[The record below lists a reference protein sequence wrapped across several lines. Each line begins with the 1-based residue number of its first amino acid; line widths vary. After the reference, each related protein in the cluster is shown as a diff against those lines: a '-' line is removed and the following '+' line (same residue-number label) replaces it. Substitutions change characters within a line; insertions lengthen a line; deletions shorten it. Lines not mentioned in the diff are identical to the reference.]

1 MSCKGQMFQMI
12 KIIIY
17 VCFSAGGLVLLKL
30 GTAREFEIGFG
41 DGVFCL
47 KVNGALLCGM
57 VLYVLSFITSL
68 VVMKGM
74 NLSVFYPVSAGLM
87 YVAVAMASYF
97 IMKETITI
105 RQLLGMGLILL
116 GIIIMNIK
124 K

>member
-1 MSCKGQMFQMI
+1 MFQMI

-17 VCFSAGGLVLLKL
+17 VCFSAGGLILLKL
-30 GTAREFEIGFG
+30 GTARGFEIGLG
-41 DGVFCL
+41 NGVFSL
-47 KVNGALLCGM
+47 KINGTLLFGM
-57 VLYVLSFITSL
+57 VLYILSFITSL
-68 VVMKGM
+68 IVMKSM

-87 YVAVAMASYF
+87 YVVIGIASYF

-105 RQLLGMGLILL
+105 RQLVGMGLILL